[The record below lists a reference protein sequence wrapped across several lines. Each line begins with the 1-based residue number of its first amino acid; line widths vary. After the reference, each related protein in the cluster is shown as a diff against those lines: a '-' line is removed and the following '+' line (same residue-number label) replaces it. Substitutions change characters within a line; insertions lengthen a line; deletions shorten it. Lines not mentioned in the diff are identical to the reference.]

1 MVDLCK
7 YKNMFGEPRVG
18 IRKYRVFDIAIF
30 DTAVTVWCVYVL
42 SWLFKWPFWTTLV
55 IVLLLGIFAHKIFCV
70 RTGLTMKLFP
80 KST

>member
-1 MVDLCK
+1 MFDLCK

-30 DTAVTVWCVYVL
+30 DTVVTVWCVYVL

-55 IVLLLGIFAHKIFCV
+55 IVLLLGIFVHKIFCV
-70 RTGLTMKLFP
+70 QTGLTMKIFP
-80 KST
+80 NST